1 MSKKPLTNKDG
12 EVRELS
18 AEDFKRFKP
27 LAEAN
32 PELLSKIKRGV
43 GERGAQ
49 NAPKKIPIS
58 IRVSPEVVEYF
69 RAGGKG
75 WQSRVDEV
83 LKEYVAS
90 HE

>member
-1 MSKKPLTNKDG
+1 MSNKSLTDKDG
-12 EVRELS
+12 EVRELN
-18 AEDFKRFKP
+18 AEDFNRFKP
-27 LAEAN
+27 LAEVN
-32 PELLSKIKRGV
+32 PELLSKIKRGI
-43 GERGAQ
+43 GERGRQ